1 VGVVVYDTTR
11 YTKKDSIDA
20 FPVMGD
26 KYRWYTTLPIV
37 ANQDVY
43 TFTTRGY
50 HVDPA
55 KFQLWKIR
63 AVPNPYVVASAL
75 EVYSGTSDILN
86 KEIRFVNLPDD
97 CTIDIYT
104 IDGTKIRRLYHYSW
118 IGDNSTA
125 GGFNFK
131 IKDQARYPSGVG
143 EQRWDLLTDEN
154 LEVSYGVYLYVVKT
168 FDGKNK
174 FIGKLLIIK

>member
-1 VGVVVYDTTR
+1 VYDSLF

-20 FPVMGD
+20 YPVTGD

-43 TFTTRGY
+43 TFHTQGY

-63 AVPNPYVVASAL
+63 AVPNPYVVASGL
-75 EVYSGTSDILN
+75 EAYSGTSDILN

-118 IGDNSTA
+118 IGDNSTP

-131 IKDQARYPSGVG
+131 IKNQARYPSGVG

-154 LEVSYGVYLYVVKT
+154 LEVSYGIYIYVVKT